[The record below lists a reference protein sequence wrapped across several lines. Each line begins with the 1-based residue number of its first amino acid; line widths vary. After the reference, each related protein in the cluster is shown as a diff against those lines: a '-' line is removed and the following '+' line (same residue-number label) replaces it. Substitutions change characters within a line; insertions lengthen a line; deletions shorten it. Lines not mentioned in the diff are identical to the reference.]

1 MNFIETIEKNL
12 QDGQSLDESLQ
23 KSNKKIEDLV
33 LEVLKENRELNKR
46 IEETE
51 KTIKNWILDM
61 LSPW

>member
-1 MNFIETIEKNL
+1 MSLKETIEKDL
-12 QDGQSLDESLQ
+12 QEGQSLDESLR
-23 KSNKKIEDLV
+23 KNNKRVEDLF
-33 LEVLKENRELNKR
+33 LEILRENRELNTR

>member
-1 MNFIETIEKNL
+1 MSLKETIEKDL
-12 QDGQSLDESLQ
+12 QESQSLDESLR
-23 KSNKKIEDLV
+23 KNNKRVEDLF
-33 LEVLKENRELNKR
+33 LEILRENRELNTR

>member
-1 MNFIETIEKNL
+1 MNLKETIEKDL
-12 QDGQSLDESLQ
+12 QEGQSLEESLQ
-23 KSNKKIEDLV
+23 KSNKRIEDLF
-33 LEVLKENRELNKR
+33 LEILKENRELNKR